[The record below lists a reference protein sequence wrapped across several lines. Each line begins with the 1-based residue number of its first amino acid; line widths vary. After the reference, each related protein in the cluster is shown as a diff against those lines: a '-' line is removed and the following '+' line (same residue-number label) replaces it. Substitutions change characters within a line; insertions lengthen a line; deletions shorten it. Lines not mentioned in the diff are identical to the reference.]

1 MEKFVLLTL
10 TLLAVTTVVLGS
22 SFERESYF
30 ENGQLSAKMSYK
42 FGEKDG
48 LHEMYYPDGALYLS
62 ANYSNGE
69 LDGIKLMFS
78 PSGQTIRTESWVDG
92 RLDSSSRPKK
102 KIVNVDI
109 SRDYSP
115 YDAYKAQWCG
125 NGRLEMKD
133 KARHGVNWNTLDTL
147 TQSQIIKLEEISSNI
162 WKLRVDSGV
171 LNNDTKTKSTIRQDQ
186 KLSGFGGFVA
196 DAINARLFKSSSELP
211 KFTISQLG
219 EINNLLLDTPI
230 NLDDIKEIGLVL

>member
-1 MEKFVLLTL
+1 MKKFVLLTL
-10 TLLAVTTVVLGS
+10 ILLAVTTVALGS

-115 YDAYKAQWCG
+115 YDAYKTQWCG

>member
-1 MEKFVLLTL
+1 MKKTIIFW
-10 TLLAVTTVVLGS
+10 TVVFALVGAVS
-22 SFERESYF
+22 VYSFENKSYF
-30 ENGQLSAKMSYK
+30 ENGQLSEKISYK
-42 FGEKDG
+42 RGEKNG

-69 LDGIKLMFS
+69 LDGIKLIFS

-171 LNNDTKTKSTIRQDQ
+171 LNNDAKTKSTIRQDQ

-230 NLDDIKEIGLVL
+230 NLYDIKEIGLVL